1 MDRAEID
8 EWINGVGMAEAA
20 GLLLEASGIKVRR
33 AREVGE
39 IVAKHPLPPYS
50 ADLELTAAE
59 YVKLSEKW
67 KAFRGLVSDI
77 GHFGMTMALPGH
89 REDEIP
95 MYAFVEYSHGKVA
108 VDVLDE
114 DEVPVE
120 LLPPVAVPAQLK
132 AQLRIGPN
140 DRCPCGSGKKYKKC
154 CG

>member
-1 MDRAEID
+1 MD

-20 GLLLEASGIKVRR
+20 GLLLEATRIKDRW

-39 IVAKHPLPPYS
+39 IVVRHPLPPYS
-50 ADLELTAAE
+50 VDLELTAAE
-59 YVKLSEKW
+59 YAKLGEKW
-67 KAFRGLVSDI
+67 KAFRGPVPDI
-77 GHFGMTMALPGH
+77 SHFGMAMVLPGH

-95 MYAFVEYSHGKVA
+95 MYAFVEYSHGKVT
-108 VDVLDE
+108 VEVLDE

-120 LLPPVAVPAQLK
+120 LLPPVAVPNQLK
-132 AQLRIGPN
+132 AGRRIGPN